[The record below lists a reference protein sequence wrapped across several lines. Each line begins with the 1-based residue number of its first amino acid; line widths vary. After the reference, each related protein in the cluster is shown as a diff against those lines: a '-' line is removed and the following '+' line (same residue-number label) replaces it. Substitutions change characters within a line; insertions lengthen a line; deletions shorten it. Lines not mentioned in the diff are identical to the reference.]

1 MESDEC
7 KKEADECLDI
17 YNKVFRGE
25 KLTAKEFTRFGTW
38 AKFSTIHFFIVF
50 LSQARDR
57 PNTSTTR
64 IVEVLGLSLARD
76 KSSDEM
82 NNYKLILFQHLAKKA
97 YQLHKITNISNYLY
111 S

>member
-38 AKFSTIHFFIVF
+38 AKFSTCIEDKNRQQTCSLFFHKYGVQNENSKIF
-50 LSQARDR
+50 S
-57 PNTSTTR
+57 TSNG
-64 IVEVLGLSLARD
+64 E
-76 KSSDEM
+76 
-82 NNYKLILFQHLAKKA
+82 
-97 YQLHKITNISNYLY
+97 
-111 S
+111 